1 MGRIRKA
8 VRFTFSIGGYDGL
21 SPIRKESSA
30 ESIGRETNR
39 LLARYAAPAQ
49 ASPGFPA
56 GPARVIEQRLL
67 CPECGYRGM
76 HTSRCS
82 AVNVPGGNPPGTS

>member
-8 VRFTFSIGGYDGL
+8 ARFTFSVGGYDGI

-39 LLARYAAPAQ
+39 LLAGYPVPAPGPA
-49 ASPGFPA
+49 GRPA
-56 GPARVIEQRLL
+56 GPRVINGPI
-67 CPECGYRGM
+67 CPECKYRGM
-76 HTSRCS
+76 HSSRCS
-82 AVNVPGGNPPGTS
+82 ARRA